1 MGAKPS
7 ATFGFNIDYSNI
19 KTEKAQ
25 IDSVWDEL
33 AKPMLAGLKDYDSNI
48 DELRSALKA
57 AGWDTYVAEIQKQY
71 DEFLA
76 NK

>member
-1 MGAKPS
+1 
-7 ATFGFNIDYSNI
+7 
-19 KTEKAQ
+19 
-25 IDSVWDEL
+25 
-33 AKPMLAGLKDYDSNI
+33 MLAGLKDYDSNI

-57 AGWDTYVAEIQKQY
+57 AGWDTYVAEIRKQY